1 MEHHFEVYQRL
12 PDGRKRLVALCD
24 ADSDAVT
31 LVHDA
36 APVRMAAAPPAKPKP
51 RPQTPQPPPTRPIA
65 AQAPRRLLTM
75 QEALQQR
82 GRCPTCGGLPQA
94 CTCAPAPLDTTAL
107 VVEEQTRLG
116 LR

>member
-36 APVRMAAAPPAKPKP
+36 APVRMAAAPPAMPKP
-51 RPQTPQPPPTRPIA
+51 RPQTPQPPPERPIA
-65 AQAPRRLLTM
+65 AHAPRRPLTM

-82 GRCPTCGGLPQA
+82 GRCPGCGEWPAA
-94 CTCAPAPLDTTAL
+94 CLCAPAPGDILAL